1 MINRFTTMQEKSYIN
16 GATIL
21 IIPLNNFMDS
31 SENKISISNLPKDI
45 KFQAIQG
52 FEKLMACFYSESEDM
67 AYWSEVPCKKGERF
81 SIGDSSSI
89 VTDLKIDELTNYMF
103 EEYESIY
110 KSGYEANKIGWQQAL
125 IKWKSDFN
133 AEAKDGFKWEDKPF
147 VLICEFK
154 RTK

>member
-1 MINRFTTMQEKSYIN
+1 M
-16 GATIL
+16 
-21 IIPLNNFMDS
+21 
-31 SENKISISNLPKDI
+31 SISLFLSRIYDK
-45 KFQAIQG
+45 QAPFITCKSLSG
-52 FEKLMACFYSESEDM
+52 EVHKLMACFYSESEDM

-103 EEYESIY
+103 EEYKSIY

-133 AEAKDGFKWEDKPF
+133 AEVKDGFKWEDKPF
-147 VLICEFK
+147 VLICEVK
-154 RTK
+154 RINE

>member
-31 SENKISISNLPKDI
+31 SENKISI
-45 KFQAIQG
+45 
-52 FEKLMACFYSESEDM
+52 DM